1 MQRIGGYIY
10 QVSHWGIPLGGDF
23 SEKNEKEKGP
33 FIATNS
39 WIVLAVRWSGNYF
52 SARNPCYSR
61 KMVEKRGRG
70 QAITKRFAFQ
80 ANAIT

>member
-39 WIVLAVRWSGNYF
+39 
-52 SARNPCYSR
+52 
-61 KMVEKRGRG
+61 
-70 QAITKRFAFQ
+70 
-80 ANAIT
+80 